1 MKNVSVTMLTI
12 FHVQLYKC
20 PKINIII
27 IFALIFKSCIQEMN
41 LKTAFL
47 CFLFINMHFFT
58 ILAIKG
64 RRESGE
70 PMNFSPS
77 LIHHI
82 SDMCPK
88 S

>member
-20 PKINIII
+20 PKIKIVL
-27 IFALIFKSCIQEMN
+27 IFALVFRFCFQEMK

-47 CFLFINMHFFT
+47 CFLLVNMHFFT

-64 RRESGE
+64 RRESAE
-70 PMNFSPS
+70 PMNFNLS

-82 SDMCPK
+82 SDMFQK